1 MIRQC
6 SRSALAVAVLMLSA
20 CAPLVIFGAGTAAG
34 VAGYKYYDGSLTVVY
49 DAPFMDTWKAS
60 VRAVE
65 EMRLDVADSDHDL
78 TKGKIKAVRSDGKKI
93 RISVEYKSNR
103 QTEVVIRVGILGDQ
117 KASMAIKEKIRR
129 ILVSR

>member
-1 MIRQC
+1 MIKQC
-6 SRSALAVAVLMLSA
+6 AGSALAVTLLMLSA

-49 DAPFMDTWKAS
+49 DASFMDTWKAS

-65 EMRLDVADSDHDL
+65 EMRLDGVDSDHDL
-78 TKGKIKAVRSDGKKI
+78 TKGKIKAERSDGKTV

-103 QTEVVIRVGILGDQ
+103 RTEVVIRVGILGDQ
-117 KASMAIKEKIRR
+117 KASLAIKEKIRR